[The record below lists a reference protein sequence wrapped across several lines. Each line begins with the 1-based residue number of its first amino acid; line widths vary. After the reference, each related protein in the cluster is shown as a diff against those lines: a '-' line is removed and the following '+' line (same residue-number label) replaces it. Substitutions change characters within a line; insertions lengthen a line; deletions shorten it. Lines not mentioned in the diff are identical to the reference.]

1 MATKKIAGKQA
12 ILYSAAEGTL
22 VEGDGIVDLADDT
35 WFKIDSVAT
44 TASALPI
51 GELTAIFKSPK
62 NSGDAITPA
71 EGDDVYPLTLT
82 QLCKTDCSISTA
94 KGSIDVTD
102 DCDDGYNSYL
112 VDGYSDISGNINGFM
127 KFNTTGG
134 LVSGHK
140 SLLARFFNIVD
151 DDGEG
156 VYSVTSKNDSK
167 LLLFILMNSE
177 DSDTGDVETWLIVP
191 VILTGTTT
199 DKPLKGGQNL
209 DLTFQKAEGY
219 ASIYQRTVVAAA

>member
-1 MATKKIAGKQA
+1 MATKKISGKQA

-22 VEGDGIVDLADDT
+22 FEGDGIEDLDDDT
-35 WFKIDSVAT
+35 WYKINALAET
-44 TASALPI
+44 TALPI
-51 GELTAIFKSPK
+51 EEETAIFKTPK
-62 NSGDAITPA
+62 NAADAITPA
-71 EGDDVYPLTLT
+71 DGDDLYPLELT

-112 VDGYSDISGNINGFM
+112 VDGYSDISGSINGFM
-127 KFNTTGG
+127 RFDDSGG
-134 LVSGHK
+134 LATGHK
-140 SLLARFFNIVD
+140 SILARFFNIVD

-156 VYSVTSKNDSK
+156 VYSVTSKNDSN

-177 DSDTGDVETWLIVP
+177 DADTGDVETWLIVP

-219 ASIYQRTVVAAA
+219 ASIYQRTIVAAA